1 MIPYIKRTAETLVAD
16 FSGDGKCEFVQDFAH
31 PLPMMV
37 IADQLGV
44 PSEMLSLI

>member
-1 MIPYIKRTAETLVAD
+1 MIPYIKKTAEKLVAD
-16 FSGDGKCEFVQDFAH
+16 FSDDGKCEFVQDFAH

-44 PSEMLSLI
+44 PSEMLP